1 VTQKQRRILR
11 AHLASLAIATMSPA
25 DRVAALHAELAE
37 LEASS
42 IEMNAQRAER
52 RDEIV
57 AGIARIKGE
66 EPPR

>member
-1 VTQKQRRILR
+1 
-11 AHLASLAIATMSPA
+11 MSPA
-25 DRVAALHAELAE
+25 DRVAALHAELAELEASSIDELEASSIDE

>member
-1 VTQKQRRILR
+1 VTRKQRRILR